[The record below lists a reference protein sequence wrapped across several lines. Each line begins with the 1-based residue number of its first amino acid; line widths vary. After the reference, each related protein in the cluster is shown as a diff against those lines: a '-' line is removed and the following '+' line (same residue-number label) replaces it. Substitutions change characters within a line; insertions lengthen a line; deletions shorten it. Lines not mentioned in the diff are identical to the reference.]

1 MILNKKFSLELDNQN
16 QMDNILSLYKDMALD
31 GNSQVI
37 KCFSEL
43 NFPVNG
49 RLAAN
54 EYSFFRVNQLSYD
67 KEYPKR
73 EAMENVL
80 LSIDNEAYNFVY
92 ILTGTRQGVELCLG
106 VVKNGN
112 EHNALLNTKLSAAN
126 YCENVAKAF
135 EGNFNGSKLEK
146 IKGDALA
153 DMAVYSTDKYR
164 YAGVVRGVPSIDEKE
179 AGSDEGFLGIDR
191 LINSMLGQEW
201 RLVIVCEPV

>member
-1 MILNKKFSLELDNQN
+1 MNKKFSLELDNQN
-16 QMDNILSLYKDMALD
+16 QTDNILALYKDMALD

-92 ILTGTRQGVELCLG
+92 ILKVINIIFTFYKFH
-106 VVKNGN
+106 VK
-112 EHNALLNTKLSAAN
+112 H
-126 YCENVAKAF
+126 
-135 EGNFNGSKLEK
+135 
-146 IKGDALA
+146 
-153 DMAVYSTDKYR
+153 
-164 YAGVVRGVPSIDEKE
+164 
-179 AGSDEGFLGIDR
+179 
-191 LINSMLGQEW
+191 Q
-201 RLVIVCEPV
+201 